1 MTIMPHSDRVGMGM
15 APDGG
20 AGPMN
25 WPKATGL
32 LPTETVAVTVLVVV
46 SITETVLSA

>member
-1 MTIMPHSDRVGMGM
+1 MTIMPHSDRVGM
-15 APDGG
+15 ATDGD

-25 WPKATGL
+25 WPKAMGL
-32 LPTETVAVTVLVVV
+32 LPTVTFAVTVLVVV